1 MEFDEWEP
9 VYEAICSD
17 FGYDRAGDERGRDLL
32 ASLLEKSFDLADL
45 SFVGG
50 ATAAIAGAGPSLETE
65 GPRASARGPMSS
77 SPRRRLS
84 TRSRATASTSTA
96 W

>member
-50 ATAAIAGAGPSLETE
+50 ATAAIAGRARRSRPSGTSSE
-65 GPRASARGPMSS
+65 RARPMSS